1 MNLYTD
7 QQLKANWLV
16 GEVCAEHRR
25 QIAKWGVQSRTA
37 FEWITYL
44 TEEVGELAEAVS
56 EHEYRGGTSAAV
68 VKEAVQVAT
77 LALKIAEMFRDCKGQ
92 TGKVSP

>member
-7 QQLKANWLV
+7 QELKANWLV

-25 QIAKWGVQSRTA
+25 QLAKWGVQTRTA
-37 FEWITYL
+37 FEWATYL
-44 TEEVGELAEAVS
+44 AEEAGEVAKAIS
-56 EHEYRGGTSAAV
+56 EHEYRGGSSDAV
-68 VKEAVQVAT
+68 VKEAIETAT

-92 TGKVSP
+92 TGMLT